1 MGESLVTDVMSC
13 ARCGFNHDH
22 VAFLKLVRPMS
33 DFQWWAEC
41 PITHEPILM
50 KVEDDGQPV
59 DGDSL
64 CAMCGAKFSGPLH
77 ANYRHPGK
85 LGDII
90 RANGQWLHIVKVP
103 EGLMWCGPIGSACVQ
118 G

>member
-64 CAMCGAKFSGPLH
+64 CAMCGAKLPV
-77 ANYRHPGK
+77 RCMR
-85 LGDII
+85 II
-90 RANGQWLHIVKVP
+90 AILESLVTLSVPTANGCIL
-103 EGLMWCGPIGSACVQ
+103 
-118 G
+118 